1 MATSAFHDF
10 GDWHTGPLCQRVAVP
25 CHGGCGVML
34 LCLGCGKAA
43 DLEGLGARCSLLEV
57 SMVRHPVVEA
67 VQLG

>member
-1 MATSAFHDF
+1 
-10 GDWHTGPLCQRVAVP
+10 
-25 CHGGCGVML
+25 ML